1 MNLKKSLALCLAAA
15 AILTLL
21 CACGSPADAGSKTT
35 TVKIGVTGSFYEDL
49 WQPAKELLKKDGI
62 DLQIVQFSDFVTPNN
77 ALANGEIDLNAFQH
91 RVYLESEVKNY
102 GYAIQNIGNTLIIP
116 LNIYSQKVSSV
127 SELKDGD
134 TVAIPDDESN
144 GGRALKVLESAGLI
158 TLSPDAGFNPSVSD
172 ITDYKVRIQIEELK
186 ANVIPSVLPDVTAAV
201 VNGNF
206 ALDFGLKQEEAIF
219 QDENLDQ
226 KEYWCLIAARTADL
240 EDADK
245 KALYQSIVDAYHSAE
260 TQTVFDTTYKGYF
273 VSVGWD
279 EDLLN

>member
-21 CACGSPADAGSKTT
+21 CACGSPASSKTETT

-127 SELKDGD
+127 SVGGAY
-134 TVAIPDDESN
+134 AITGS
-144 GGRALKVLESAGLI
+144 GLQQ
-158 TLSPDAGFNPSVSD
+158 V
-172 ITDYKVRIQIEELK
+172 
-186 ANVIPSVLPDVTAAV
+186 
-201 VNGNF
+201 
-206 ALDFGLKQEEAIF
+206 
-219 QDENLDQ
+219 
-226 KEYWCLIAARTADL
+226 
-240 EDADK
+240 
-245 KALYQSIVDAYHSAE
+245 E
-260 TQTVFDTTYKGYF
+260 TQQQQDTSGVYVIAGTGMGHNIGMSQWGAYAMAQKGFTAEEIIRFYYTGVTVDYY
-273 VSVGWD
+273 D
-279 EDLLN
+279 PN

>member
-21 CACGSPADAGSKTT
+21 CACGSPASSKTETT

-49 WQPAKELLKKDGI
+49 WQPAKALLKKDGI

-158 TLSPDAGFNPSVSD
+158 TLNPDAGFNPSVSD
-172 ITDYKVRIQIEELK
+172 ITSYKVKLQIEELK

>member
-1 MNLKKSLALCLAAA
+1 MKLKKSLALCLAAA

-21 CACGSPADAGSKTT
+21 CACGSPASSKTETT

-172 ITDYKVRIQIEELK
+172 ITSYKVKLQIEELK

-260 TQTVFDTTYKGYF
+260 TQIVFDTTYKGYF

>member
-1 MNLKKSLALCLAAA
+1 MNLKKSLALCLAA

-21 CACGSPADAGSKTT
+21 CACGSPASSKTETT

-49 WQPAKELLKKDGI
+49 WQPAKALLKKDGI

-172 ITDYKVRIQIEELK
+172 ITSYKVKLQIEELK

>member
-21 CACGSPADAGSKTT
+21 CACGSPASSKTETT

-172 ITDYKVRIQIEELK
+172 ITSYKVKLQIEELK

-240 EDADK
+240 KDADK

>member
-172 ITDYKVRIQIEELK
+172 ITSYKVKLQIEELK

>member
-158 TLSPDAGFNPSVSD
+158 TLNPDAGFNPSVSD
-172 ITDYKVRIQIEELK
+172 ITSYKVKLQIEELK

>member
-1 MNLKKSLALCLAAA
+1 MNLKKILALCLAAA

-21 CACGSPADAGSKTT
+21 CACGSPAETKTETT

-116 LNIYSQKVSSV
+116 LNIYSQKISSV

-158 TLSPDAGFNPSVSD
+158 TLDPNAAFNPSVSD
-172 ITDYKVRIQIEELK
+172 ITGYKVQIQIEELK

-219 QDENLDQ
+219 QDENLEQ
-226 KEYWCLIAARTADL
+226 KEYWCLIAARSADL

-260 TQTVFDTTYKGYF
+260 TQAVFDTTYKGYF

-279 EDLLN
+279 EDLLS

>member
-21 CACGSPADAGSKTT
+21 CACGSPASSKTETT

-49 WQPAKELLKKDGI
+49 WQPAKALLKKDGI

-158 TLSPDAGFNPSVSD
+158 TLNPDAGFNPSVSD
-172 ITDYKVRIQIEELK
+172 ITSYKVKIQIEELK

>member
-21 CACGSPADAGSKTT
+21 CACGSPASSKTETT

-158 TLSPDAGFNPSVSD
+158 TLNPDAGFNPSVSD
-172 ITDYKVRIQIEELK
+172 ITSYKVKIQIEELK

>member
-21 CACGSPADAGSKTT
+21 CACGSPASSKTETT

-49 WQPAKELLKKDGI
+49 WQPAKELLKKDSI

-172 ITDYKVRIQIEELK
+172 ITSYKVKIQIEELK

>member
-1 MNLKKSLALCLAAA
+1 MNLKKFLALCLAAA

-21 CACGSPADAGSKTT
+21 CACGSPASSKTETT

-49 WQPAKELLKKDGI
+49 WQPAKALLKKDGI

-260 TQTVFDTTYKGYF
+260 TQAVFDTTYQGYF
-273 VSVGWD
+273 VAVGWD
-279 EDLLN
+279 EDLLG

>member
-21 CACGSPADAGSKTT
+21 CACGSPASSKAETT

-260 TQTVFDTTYKGYF
+260 TQAVFDTTYKGYF

>member
-21 CACGSPADAGSKTT
+21 CACGSPAGSKTETT

-172 ITDYKVRIQIEELK
+172 ITSYKVKLQIEELK

-240 EDADK
+240 KDADK

>member
-21 CACGSPADAGSKTT
+21 CACGSPASSKTETT

-158 TLSPDAGFNPSVSD
+158 TLSSDAGFNPSVSD
-172 ITDYKVRIQIEELK
+172 ITSYKVKIQIEELK

>member
-21 CACGSPADAGSKTT
+21 CACGSPASSKTETT

-158 TLSPDAGFNPSVSD
+158 TLNPDAGFNPSVSD
-172 ITDYKVRIQIEELK
+172 ITSYKVKLQIEELK

-279 EDLLN
+279 EDLLG

>member
-1 MNLKKSLALCLAAA
+1 MNLKKSLALRLAAA

-21 CACGSPADAGSKTT
+21 CACGSPASSKTETT

-172 ITDYKVRIQIEELK
+172 ITSYKVKLQIEELK

-279 EDLLN
+279 EDLLG

>member
-21 CACGSPADAGSKTT
+21 CACGSPASSKTETT

-279 EDLLN
+279 EDLLG

>member
-1 MNLKKSLALCLAAA
+1 MNLKKSLALCLAA

-21 CACGSPADAGSKTT
+21 CACGSPASSKTETT

-172 ITDYKVRIQIEELK
+172 ITSYKVKIQIEELK

-260 TQTVFDTTYKGYF
+260 TQIVFDTTYKGYF

>member
-1 MNLKKSLALCLAAA
+1 M
-15 AILTLL
+15 
-21 CACGSPADAGSKTT
+21 
-35 TVKIGVTGSFYEDL
+35 KIGVTGSFYEDL
-49 WQPAKELLKKDGI
+49 WQPAKALLKKDGI

-172 ITDYKVRIQIEELK
+172 ITSYKVKLQIEELK

-279 EDLLN
+279 EDLLG

>member
-21 CACGSPADAGSKTT
+21 CACGSPASSKTETT

-172 ITDYKVRIQIEELK
+172 ITSYKVKLQIEELK